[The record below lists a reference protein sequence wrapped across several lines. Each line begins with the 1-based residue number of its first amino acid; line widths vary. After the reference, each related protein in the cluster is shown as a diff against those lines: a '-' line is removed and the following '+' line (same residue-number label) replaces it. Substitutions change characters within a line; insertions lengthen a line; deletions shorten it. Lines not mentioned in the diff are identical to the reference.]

1 MLVAERLKSFAARIT
16 GAEQARMIDEA
27 EIFGQLAPLVR
38 VRPELQYICRFG
50 NQWRSEH
57 EPEPKGW
64 APFHIVTYGSCMIDV
79 EDRTGLQLEAG
90 DVVVFPHGARHTVR
104 GLPKF
109 HTSSSEIRIQRRLYD
124 ELVIKTNVEGEPDTK
139 IICGRFR
146 FEQVQDN
153 MVLAALPPV
162 VVLREQSARLRRIV
176 EGIRDELEED
186 RLGSAAIAASLASS
200 LMVIL
205 LTIYFESTAERRG
218 ILALLTQRQTAKV
231 FAAMLSE
238 PARPWMLNDLA
249 KQANTSRAT
258 LVRMFQKAVNA
269 APLAFLA
276 DLRLSLAR
284 HRVLTTRTPLALI
297 AEEVGYQS
305 ESAFSRAYNRRFGV
319 SPGSERKGGEDG
331 AANSQADTRRAGVAV
346 DVS

>member
-1 MLVAERLKSFAARIT
+1 
-16 GAEQARMIDEA
+16 MIDEA
-27 EIFGQLAPLVR
+27 EIFGQLAPLLR
-38 VRPELQYICRFG
+38 VRPELNYICRFG
-50 NQWRSEH
+50 AEWRSEH

-64 APFHIVTYGSCMIDV
+64 APFHIVTYGSCLIDV
-79 EDRTGLQLEAG
+79 EDRTGLQIEAG
-90 DVVVFPHGARHTVR
+90 DVVVFPHGARHTLR

-109 HTSSSEIRIQRRLYD
+109 QTSSSEIRIQRRLYD
-124 ELVIKTNVEGEPDTK
+124 ELVIKTNVEGESDTK
-139 IICGRFR
+139 IICGRLR

-153 MVLAALPPV
+153 MVLAALPPF
-162 VVLREQSARLRRIV
+162 VVLRAHSARLRRIV

-186 RLGSAAIAASLASS
+186 RLGAAAIAASLASS
-200 LMVIL
+200 LMVII
-205 LTIYFESTAERRG
+205 LTIYFESTVERRG
-218 ILALLTQRQTAKV
+218 ILALLTQRQTARA

-238 PARPWMLNDLA
+238 PGRPWMLDELA
-249 KQANTSRAT
+249 ERANTSRAT

-297 AEEVGYQS
+297 AEEIGYQS
-305 ESAFSRAYNRRFGV
+305 ESAFSRAYNRRFRV
-319 SPGSERKGGEDG
+319 SPGSERKGSEEEV
-331 AANSQADTRRAGVAV
+331 AANQQTDTKPAGAAV